1 MTVALLQ
8 RAGWK
13 VYRPL
18 FNAGFDLLIQREQ
31 EPCLS
36 VLVLSVASPKPIVPL
51 KTTRKGESAVREFDV
66 LFCIHLDTLC
76 AWQIPEKDVPEKES
90 LYLSKRYNEY
100 RLRTFTP
107 EPIHKR
113 EPRKFEMVQ
122 EEMTRDIEE
131 LEAIASEDEI
141 NADDVWNLFKDDEND
156 KDA

>member
-1 MTVALLQ
+1 
-8 RAGWK
+8 
-13 VYRPL
+13 
-18 FNAGFDLLIQREQ
+18 
-31 EPCLS
+31 
-36 VLVLSVASPKPIVPL
+36 
-51 KTTRKGESAVREFDV
+51 
-66 LFCIHLDTLC
+66 
-76 AWQIPEKDVPEKES
+76 
-90 LYLSKRYNEY
+90 LSKRYNEY